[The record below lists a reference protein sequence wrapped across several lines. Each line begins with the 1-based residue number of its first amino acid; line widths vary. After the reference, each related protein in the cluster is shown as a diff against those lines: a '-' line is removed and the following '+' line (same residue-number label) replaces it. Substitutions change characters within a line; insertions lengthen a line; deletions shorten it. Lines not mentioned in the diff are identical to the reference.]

1 MHTRTDLNFDR
12 GMTKRGVNGWRRGRV
27 VSCVFDH
34 PSFLPPRHF
43 SALTMSCRI
52 RVVVDGGGK
61 EEESRH
67 PALWAFMGSAR
78 VDWQWQLLVTR

>member
-1 MHTRTDLNFDR
+1 MD
-12 GMTKRGVNGWRRGRV
+12 GGEGGWLAV
-27 VSCVFDH
+27 YWVLVDH

-43 SALTMSCRI
+43 SALTMNCRI

-61 EEESRH
+61 EEESGH
-67 PALWAFMGSAR
+67 PALWAFMGSTR